1 MATIAHDR
9 EPVVARVDRLVDENG
24 YKVDVPEDTALKIA
38 TDVEQVT
45 GATGPTSWWRM
56 GLVGL
61 GIVAAILL
69 ALADNDQTFCG
80 LRLFFCRSGLR
91 IGSHGPQAKR
101 NSDRQC
107 GLESGLLHHRNFTP
121 HL

>member
-1 MATIAHDR
+1 MATIADDR

-69 ALADNDQTFCG
+69 ALQLMGGNTGTDMVPGTPTAAPQTTT
-80 LRLFFCRSGLR
+80 S
-91 IGSHGPQAKR
+91 P
-101 NSDRQC
+101 
-107 GLESGLLHHRNFTP
+107 
-121 HL
+121 